1 MRDSGYCIWSRH
13 RLRVFVLCDGNRTFS
28 FSSGRMLSY
37 FSRVGPRPESSGS
50 FSSIAGFE
58 KELPRTPVKDVL
70 SSEED
75 EDKKKNASP
84 TQLRLEDLG
93 TYPLKS
99 HLLNLCPFCSGAS
112 QSHLFVF
119 L

>member
-1 MRDSGYCIWSRH
+1 
-13 RLRVFVLCDGNRTFS
+13 
-28 FSSGRMLSY
+28 MLSY

-70 SSEED
+70 SSED

-93 TYPLKS
+93 TYPPEIPSLQLVS
-99 HLLNLCPFCSGAS
+99 FCSSLS
-112 QSHLFVF
+112 QSHLLTFLFLKFPSFNTFVSSADIQNENKQH
-119 L
+119 